1 MAQKSFA
8 AVYMVAGLSSR
19 FGGKVKQFSKVG
31 PNGETLIE
39 ISMDQAISAGFNKI
53 IFVVGEK
60 TEIPFKEKFGNE
72 YNYKGVKVP
81 VFYAFQVLDLN
92 ERDKPWG
99 TCDALVSAKQLI
111 NEPFVVCNGDDL
123 YGESSFKK
131 IFDWLS
137 KNNSPVTLGFELGK
151 VLSDAGSVSRAM
163 YSYDKDWNITGL
175 NEILKIERS
184 TLKELGLSEKDLC
197 SMNIFGLVA
206 ETIALLEQQLIEFK
220 STHKGDR
227 KSECYLPTEI
237 SNLIK
242 KGKLKVKLLPTQ
254 EAWTGITNP
263 DDEERV
269 RQELKAKTI

>member
-1 MAQKSFA
+1 VAQKSFA